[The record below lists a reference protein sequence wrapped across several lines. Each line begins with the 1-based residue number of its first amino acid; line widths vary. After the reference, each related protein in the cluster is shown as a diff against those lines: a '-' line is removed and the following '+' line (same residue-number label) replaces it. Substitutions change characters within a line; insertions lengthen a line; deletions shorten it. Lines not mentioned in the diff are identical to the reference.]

1 MRTRFRISKRSG
13 NAKCHG
19 LRSERREASM
29 SEAVLRELND
39 GLLTVTLNR
48 PDKLNALSFESF
60 KGLAAAADYALANKD
75 KVGCVL
81 LRGAGRSFCAG
92 NDLGDLGGVFND
104 GDNSKFRSDTVERLA
119 SLPMPVI
126 AVVQGHCLTGGLE
139 LALAADIIIAGESAK
154 FGDTHGKWD
163 LVPVWG
169 LSQRLPRRIGRAKA
183 LEMSFSARNYSG
195 REAAQMGLANI
206 CVPDAELD
214 TAVANFAKEV
224 LANSWRSSRAI
235 KKLVDETEGLPL
247 KAGLAHEMHRSE
259 GRGPETAERLARLR
273 K

>member
-1 MRTRFRISKRSG
+1 
-13 NAKCHG
+13 
-19 LRSERREASM
+19 M
-29 SEAVLRELND
+29 SDELLREVSD
-39 GLLTVTLNR
+39 GLLTLTLNR
-48 PDKLNALSFESF
+48 PDKLNALSFECF
-60 KGLAAAADYALANKD
+60 KGLAAAVDFAAANAD

-92 NDLGDLGGVFND
+92 NDLGDLGGVFKA

-126 AVVQGHCLTGGLE
+126 AAVQGHCLTGGLE
-139 LALAADIIIAGESAK
+139 LALAADIIIAAESAK
-154 FGDTHGKWD
+154 FGDTHGRWD

-183 LEMSFSARNYSG
+183 LEMSFSARQFSG
-195 REAAQMGLANI
+195 RQAEAMGLANI

-214 TAVANFAKEV
+214 KTVSEFVKDV

-235 KKLVDETEGLPL
+235 KKLIDDTDGLPL
-247 KAGLAHEMHRSE
+247 KAGLAHEVHRSE
-259 GRGPETAERLARLR
+259 GRGPETAERLKRMR

>member
-1 MRTRFRISKRSG
+1 MTD
-13 NAKCHG
+13 
-19 LRSERREASM
+19 
-29 SEAVLRELND
+29 AVLRELNE
-39 GLLTVTLNR
+39 GLLTLTLNR

-60 KGLAAAADYALANKD
+60 KGLAAGVEFVRANLD

-104 GDNSKFRSDTVERLA
+104 GDNSKFRSDTVERL
-119 SLPMPVI
+119 SNLPMPVI

-183 LEMSFSARNYSG
+183 LEMSFGARHYSG
-195 REAAQMGLANI
+195 REAAAMGLANF
-206 CVPDAELD
+206 CVPDGELEA
-214 TAVANFAKEV
+214 TAAAFVKDV

-235 KKLVDETEGLPL
+235 KRLIDDTDGMSL
-247 KAGLAHEMHRSE
+247 KAGLAHEVHRSE
-259 GRGPETAERLARLR
+259 GRGSETAERLARMR

>member
-1 MRTRFRISKRSG
+1 MAVT
-13 NAKCHG
+13 
-19 LRSERREASM
+19 
-29 SEAVLRELND
+29 EAVLRELRE
-39 GLLTVTLNR
+39 GLCTLTLNR
-48 PDKLNALSFESF
+48 PEKLNALNYDVFRALSDHI
-60 KGLAAAADYALANKD
+60 DYILGSAKD
-75 KVGCVL
+75 IGCVVIT
-81 LRGAGRSFCAG
+81 GAGRSFCAG
-92 NDLGDLGGVFND
+92 NDLSDLGGVFEGGD
-104 GDNSKFRSDTVERLA
+104 GSHFRSTTVERLA

-126 AVVQGHCLTGGLE
+126 ASVKGHCLTGGLE
-139 LALAADIIIAGESAK
+139 LALAADIIFAGESAK

>member
-1 MRTRFRISKRSG
+1 
-13 NAKCHG
+13 
-19 LRSERREASM
+19 M
-29 SEAVLRELND
+29 SDALLREEKD
-39 GLLTVTLNR
+39 GLLTLTLNR

-60 KGLAAAADYALANKD
+60 TGLAAAVDHAAANRD
-75 KVGCVL
+75 KIGCVL

-92 NDLGDLGGVFND
+92 NDLGDLGGVFNA

-126 AVVQGHCLTGGLE
+126 AAVQGHCLTGGLE

-183 LEMSFSARNYSG
+183 LEMSFSARHYSG
-195 REAAQMGLANI
+195 RQAEAMGLANF
-206 CVPDAELD
+206 CVPDAELAS
-214 TAVANFAKEV
+214 TVAEFIKEV
-224 LANSWRSSRAI
+224 LANSWRSSAAI
-235 KKLVDETEGLPL
+235 KKLIDDTDGMSL
-247 KAGLAHEMHRSE
+247 KAGLAHEVHRSE
-259 GRGPETAERLARLR
+259 GRGPETAARLARMR

>member
-1 MRTRFRISKRSG
+1 MTD
-13 NAKCHG
+13 
-19 LRSERREASM
+19 
-29 SEAVLRELND
+29 AVLRDLHD
-39 GLLTVTLNR
+39 GLLTLTLNK
-48 PDKLNALSFESF
+48 PEKLNALGFDSF
-60 KGLAAAADYALANKD
+60 KALAAGVDFALANPD
-75 KVGCVL
+75 KVGCVVL
-81 LRGAGRSFCAG
+81 KGAGRSFCAG

-126 AVVQGHCLTGGLE
+126 AAVQGHCLTGGLE
-139 LALAADIIIAGESAK
+139 LALAADIIICAQNAK

-183 LEMSFSARNYSG
+183 LEMSFSARNYDG
-195 REAAQMGLANI
+195 RAAEAMGLANI

-214 TAVANFAKEV
+214 AVVGGFVKDV

-235 KKLVDETEGLPL
+235 KKLLDDTDGMPL
-247 KAGLAHEMHRSE
+247 KAGLAHEVHRSE
-259 GRGPETAERLARLR
+259 GRGPETAERLARMR